1 MSYRQTLD
9 EAIGDAPVSTVD
21 VDRIIVRQRR
31 ARTFRTWGG
40 GTAGAAAV
48 LAVTLGASLLPGPTT
63 SGVQP
68 AATAGTGVD
77 QQRLDDVVVAALKRA
92 VPGITF
98 PEGTAPELSGWPG
111 DRDLGGTASQ
121 TSVQRAIAVDGVRGT
136 ILVSLVE
143 HVPTNRAAS
152 FTCEPT
158 TAFRAGPATSTPG
171 SAPSRTVTP
180 PGGVVVEG
188 LGGICRHTFGT
199 GDTEVT
205 LVDRSRPNDTRSYRF
220 GGVTVL
226 RGSATVI
233 VQLASEMPQDR
244 LPLTADQMTAVAADP
259 ALDVDAPPLGAE
271 QQQQQE
277 KIDKAVIAALRGQAP
292 DVQAVGPDGNG
303 VDLESQ
309 WTHGQGNIVDSYWGQ
324 AQILVDDVPGF
335 FKVNISRGGAA
346 LTCERVTA
354 AQRCVTGNGPNGEWF
369 RITTQSTKQGSNV
382 SVTRDIVVL
391 RDGALIT
398 VRHDSGRPD
407 GAFALTEQQQKAI
420 ALDPTLAL
428 PTR

>member
-1 MSYRQTLD
+1 MSYRQALD

-31 ARTFRTWGG
+31 ARTLRTWGG
-40 GTAGAAAV
+40 GAAGAAAV

-63 SGVQP
+63 SAVQP
-68 AATAGTGVD
+68 AGTGVD

-98 PEGTAPELSGWPG
+98 PEGAAPELAGWPG
-111 DRDLGGTASQ
+111 ERDLGGTTSQ
-121 TSVQRAIAVDGVRGT
+121 TSVQRAVTVDGVRAT
-136 ILVSLVE
+136 ILVSLAV
-143 HVPTNRAAS
+143 HTPTTGIAS

-158 TAFRAGPATSTPG
+158 TAFQVGPATSAPG
-171 SAPSRTVTP
+171 SAPGKTPTP
-180 PGGVVVEG
+180 PGQVVVEG
-188 LGGICRHTFGT
+188 LGGICRYTFGT
-199 GDTEVT
+199 GDREVT
-205 LVDRSRPNDTRSYRF
+205 LVDKSRPNDTRTYRF
-220 GGVTVL
+220 GGVAVL
-226 RGSATVI
+226 RGGVTVI
-233 VQLASEMPQDR
+233 VQLASEMSQGR

-259 ALDVDAPPLGAE
+259 ALDADAPAPGVE
-271 QQQQQE
+271 QQRQQE
-277 KIDKAVIAALRGQAP
+277 QLDKAVVAALRGQAP
-292 DVQAVGPDGNG
+292 DVKAVDPDGNG

-309 WTHGQGNIVDSYWGQ
+309 WTHGQGNVADSYWGQ

-335 FKVNISRGGAA
+335 LKVNISRGGTA
-346 LTCERVTA
+346 LTCERLTT

-369 RITTQSTKQGSNV
+369 RITTQSTKRGSNV
-382 SVTRDIVVL
+382 SVTRDVVVL

-420 ALDPTLAL
+420 ALAPTLAL

>member
-1 MSYRQTLD
+1 MSYRQALD

-21 VDRIIVRQRR
+21 VNRIIVRQRR

-48 LAVTLGASLLPGPTT
+48 LAVTLGASQLPGLTT
-63 SGVQP
+63 SAVQP
-68 AATAGTGVD
+68 AATASTGAD
-77 QQRLDDVVVAALKRA
+77 EQRLDDVVVAALKRA

-98 PEGTAPELSGWPG
+98 PEGSAPELSGWPG
-111 DRDLGGTASQ
+111 ERDLGGTASQ
-121 TSVQRAIAVDGVRGT
+121 TSVQRAVAVDGVRGT

-143 HVPTNRAAS
+143 HVPTNRIAS

-171 SAPSRTVTP
+171 RTVTP

-188 LGGICRHTFGT
+188 LGGICRYTFGT
-199 GDTEVT
+199 GDREVI
-205 LVDRSRPNDTRSYRF
+205 LVDKSRPNDTRTYRF
-220 GGVTVL
+220 GGVAVL
-226 RGSATVI
+226 RGSVTVI
-233 VQLASEMPQDR
+233 VQLAGEMPQGR
-244 LPLTADQMTAVAADP
+244 LPLTADQMNAVAADP
-259 ALDVDAPPLGAE
+259 ALDADAPPPGVE

-277 KIDKAVIAALRGQAP
+277 QIDKAVFAALRGQAP
-292 DVQAVGPDGNG
+292 DVKAVGPDGTG

-309 WTHGQGNIVDSYWGQ
+309 WTHGQSDIVESYQGQ

-335 FKVNISRGGAA
+335 FKVSISRGGAA
-346 LTCERVTA
+346 LTCERLTT

-369 RITTQSTKQGSNV
+369 RITTQSTKRGSNV
-382 SVTRDIVVL
+382 SVTRDTVVL
-391 RDGALIT
+391 REGALIT

-420 ALDPTLAL
+420 ALDPTLAF